1 MKHLSRKLLAVVLS
15 AAVITGIFCGCAK
28 GTGAG
33 STVTVGITQEPSVL
47 DPHTVAAAGDREII
61 FNIYEGLYKFD
72 SEGVLNPCLATGYE
86 LSPEMDEY
94 IFDIRKG
101 VKFHNGKELTPD
113 DVVFSLSRAAG
124 LLPGQD
130 KAPVDP
136 LKVISEVS
144 VSKDDANK
152 VIVKL
157 REKSSEL
164 LSYFTVGIIPSGY
177 EDCQTKPVGT
187 GPFKFDSYNPGQNIT
202 ISKFDGYWG
211 EKASIDTA
219 VFKIC
224 ADIDSGMVELTN
236 GSIDIFPHFTTD
248 RAKQIDQTKFKV
260 DSSVSNMPQI
270 FILNNKVK
278 PFDNAKVREALNYA
292 VNRKDIIS
300 VSTDGTGVELT
311 TAMSPAMGKYYD
323 TSLDGTYTYDVEKA
337 KALLS
342 EAGFPNGFETTVTVC
357 SSYLPHVN
365 AAVEIAAELKKVGVT
380 LKINQVDWATWLD
393 QVYAKRDYDSTV
405 ICVDSDFA
413 PYDVLSRYA
422 SDSSKNFFNYSN
434 ARVDEL
440 LKLIPAEKD
449 DAKKVEYYH
458 EILNIMVKDAA
469 SVYIQD
475 PTSITIVSNRI
486 EGYKTW
492 PMYVVDLSKVKV
504 AK

>member
-28 GTGAG
+28 STGAG

-393 QVYAKRDYDSTV
+393 QVYAKRNYDSTV

-449 DAKKVEYYH
+449 DSKKVEYYH

>member
-1 MKHLSRKLLAVVLS
+1 MNKFSRKAMALLLS
-15 AAVITGIFCGCAK
+15 ALVFTGIVCGCSK
-28 GTGAG
+28 GTSTG
-33 STVTVGITQEPSVL
+33 SVVTVGITQEPSVF
-47 DPHTVAAAGDREII
+47 DPHTVNAAGDREII

-86 LSPEMDEY
+86 LSDSMDEY
-94 IFDIRKG
+94 VFTIRKG
-101 VKFHNGKELTPD
+101 VKFHNGKEMTPE

-130 KAPVDP
+130 KAPVDA
-136 LKVISEVS
+136 LKVVSAVS
-144 VSKDDANK
+144 VSQDDASK

-157 REKSSEL
+157 KEKSSEL

-187 GPFKFDSYNPGQNIT
+187 GPFKFDSYNPGQNVT
-202 ISKFDGYWG
+202 ISRFDGYWG
-211 EKASIDTA
+211 TKASIDKA

-224 ADIDSGMVELTN
+224 ADIDAGMVELTN
-236 GSIDIFPHFTTD
+236 GSIDIFPHFTSD

-260 DSSVSNMPQI
+260 DSNVSNMPQI
-270 FILNNKVK
+270 FILNNKVA
-278 PFDNAKVREALNYA
+278 PFDNPKVREALNYA
-292 VNRKDIIS
+292 INRKDVIS
-300 VSTDGTGVELT
+300 VSTDGNGVELT

-323 TSLDGTYTYDVEKA
+323 KTLDGTYTYDVEKA
-337 KALLS
+337 KKLLD
-342 EAGFPNGFETTVTVC
+342 EAGFSDGFETTVTVC

-393 QVYAKRDYDSTV
+393 QVHDKRNYDTTV
-405 ICVDSDFA
+405 ICVDSAFA
-413 PYDVLSRYA
+413 PYDVLQRYA

-434 ARVDEL
+434 SRVDEL

-449 DAKKVEYYH
+449 EAKKVEYYH
-458 EILNIMVKDAA
+458 EILGCMVKD
-469 SVYIQD
+469 SNNVYIQD
-475 PTSITIVSNRI
+475 PTAITIVSNRI

-492 PMYVVDLSKVKV
+492 PMYVVDLSTVKI

>member
-1 MKHLSRKLLAVVLS
+1 MKNISRLAISVILSVAVFAGL
-15 AAVITGIFCGCAK
+15 FCGCSK
-28 GTGAG
+28 GSGAG
-33 STVTVGITQEPSVL
+33 SVVTVGITQEPSVL
-47 DPHTVAAAGDREII
+47 DPHTVTAAGDREII

-72 SEGVLNPCLATGYE
+72 SEGVLNPCLAESYE
-86 LSPEMDEY
+86 LSESMDEY
-94 IFDIRKG
+94 IFTIRKG
-101 VKFHNGKELTPD
+101 VKFHNGKEMTPE

-124 LLPGQD
+124 LLQGQES
-130 KAPVDP
+130 APVDA
-136 LKVISEVS
+136 LKVISGVS

-152 VIVKL
+152 VVVKL
-157 REKSSEL
+157 KEKSSEL

-177 EDCQTKPVGT
+177 EDCQTKPIGT
-187 GPFKFDSYNPGQNIT
+187 GPFKFDSYNPGQNVT

-211 EKASIDTA
+211 QKASIDTA

-224 ADIDSGMVELTN
+224 ADIDAGMVELTN

-260 DSSVSNMPQI
+260 DSNVSNMPQI

-278 PFDNAKVREALNYA
+278 PFDNVKVREALNYA

-300 VSTDGTGVELT
+300 VSTDGNGVELT

-337 KALLS
+337 KKLLE
-342 EAGFPNGFETTVTVC
+342 EAGFPEGFETTVTVC

-393 QVYAKRDYDSTV
+393 QVYSKREYDTTV
-405 ICVDSDFA
+405 ICVDSAFA
-413 PYDVLSRYA
+413 PFDVLGRYA
-422 SDSSKNFFNYSN
+422 SDSGQNFFNYSN
-434 ARVDEL
+434 SKVDEL
-440 LKLIPAEKD
+440 LKLIPAERD
-449 DAKKVEYYH
+449 EAKKVEYYH
-458 EILNIMVKDAA
+458 QILGIMLNDHNC
-469 SVYIQD
+469 VYIQD

-492 PMYVVDLSKVKV
+492 PMYVVDLSKVKI

>member
-1 MKHLSRKLLAVVLS
+1 
-15 AAVITGIFCGCAK
+15 
-28 GTGAG
+28 
-33 STVTVGITQEPSVL
+33 
-47 DPHTVAAAGDREII
+47 
-61 FNIYEGLYKFD
+61 
-72 SEGVLNPCLATGYE
+72 
-86 LSPEMDEY
+86 
-94 IFDIRKG
+94 
-101 VKFHNGKELTPD
+101 
-113 DVVFSLSRAAG
+113 
-124 LLPGQD
+124 
-130 KAPVDP
+130 
-136 LKVISEVS
+136 
-144 VSKDDANK
+144 
-152 VIVKL
+152 
-157 REKSSEL
+157 
-164 LSYFTVGIIPSGY
+164 
-177 EDCQTKPVGT
+177 
-187 GPFKFDSYNPGQNIT
+187 
-202 ISKFDGYWG
+202 
-211 EKASIDTA
+211 
-219 VFKIC
+219 
-224 ADIDSGMVELTN
+224 
-236 GSIDIFPHFTTD
+236 
-248 RAKQIDQTKFKV
+248 
-260 DSSVSNMPQI
+260 
-270 FILNNKVK
+270 
-278 PFDNAKVREALNYA
+278 
-292 VNRKDIIS
+292 
-300 VSTDGTGVELT
+300 
-311 TAMSPAMGKYYD
+311 MGKYYD

-393 QVYAKRDYDSTV
+393 QVYAKRNYDSTV

-434 ARVDEL
+434 TRVDEL